1 LKNVKEIIRILKKEY
16 PDAKIALRFKDTW
29 QLLVATILS
38 AQCTDERVNK
48 VTPLLFKKY
57 KGISDY
63 ANAKLEEFENDI
75 RSTGFYKNKA
85 KNIIAAAKK
94 VLSEFNGNVPNT
106 MEGLTGL
113 PGIGRKTANVILSSG
128 FGIVEGIV
136 VDTHVIRLSN
146 RMGLTKSSN
155 PDKIEQDLMK
165 IIPKNDWAVF
175 SHLLILH
182 GRKICKARRPLCG
195 ECKIN
200 KLCPSAFVG
209 NGFKPFP
216 TR

>member
-57 KGISDY
+57 KDISDY

-85 KNIIAAAKK
+85 KNIIVAAKK
-94 VLSEFNGNVPNT
+94 V
-106 MEGLTGL
+106 
-113 PGIGRKTANVILSSG
+113 
-128 FGIVEGIV
+128 
-136 VDTHVIRLSN
+136 
-146 RMGLTKSSN
+146 
-155 PDKIEQDLMK
+155 
-165 IIPKNDWAVF
+165 
-175 SHLLILH
+175 
-182 GRKICKARRPLCG
+182 
-195 ECKIN
+195 
-200 KLCPSAFVG
+200 
-209 NGFKPFP
+209 
-216 TR
+216 